1 MLAGNT
7 MHLPNPSVPLFYR
20 GAPPTEGAAATPQY
34 EAAPDD
40 CTRTVVVFTAKA
52 PPKLYNIR
60 VASHLTPEWEE
71 AEGVVS
77 ITNSYTDAGAPVT
90 TLVVEATD
98 QADLISLLNRLHCE
112 NRAICWL
119 EIMREA

>member
-7 MHLPNPSVPLFYR
+7 MHLPNPSFPLFYR
-20 GAPPTEGAAATPQY
+20 GAPAASGAAATPQY
-34 EAAPDD
+34 GAAADD
-40 CTRTVVVFTAKA
+40 YTPTVVVFTAKA
-52 PPKLYNIR
+52 APKLYNIR
-60 VASHLTPEWEE
+60 VASHLTPEWEK

-77 ITNSYTDAGAPVT
+77 VTNSYSDAGAPVT

-112 NRAICWL
+112 NLAIFWL
-119 EIMREA
+119 EVVRGI